1 MRFSRIFLGW
11 ALFTTPM
18 LAVASVAAKDFPADT
33 SWYFH
38 ADFEEMRASP
48 SGARLYEWLDAEV
61 FEEIRQETGVDL
73 AKEADRVTAFSADG
87 SGAVLVLDGRISQA
101 TRDKALA
108 IAAGSQRFETL
119 ESRGKTYYY
128 VLGDGGIGEDDIEI
142 HGVDKELY
150 FSFAVKNKLLVASKK
165 EQMQA
170 LLASGGKLPR
180 DGSRGEGFI
189 VLTAERS
196 LIQAGMKPDEIGH
209 GESGFESNIL
219 RNTRQVALVIADVA
233 GKIAIE
239 AQLMAREPELAQS
252 LASIVRGLI
261 ALQAF
266 SDEIDPELSA
276 VLSGAHVDVNDA
288 LLKISLAL
296 SVEVLARA
304 LDDA

>member
-1 MRFSRIFLGW
+1 MRTSRLFL
-11 ALFTTPM
+11 ACAFFIMPIL
-18 LAVASVAAKDFPADT
+18 SAAGVGANDFPAGT
-33 SWYFH
+33 NWYFH

-48 SGARLYEWLDAEV
+48 PGARLYEWLDAEV
-61 FEEIRQETGVDL
+61 FEEIRQEAGVDL
-73 AKEADRVTAFSADG
+73 AQEADRVTAFSAAD

-101 TRDKALA
+101 TRDKLLA
-108 IAAGSQRFETL
+108 IAAGAQRLETL

-128 VLGDGGIGEDDIEI
+128 VLGNGEIGADDIAI
-142 HGVDKELY
+142 DGLGKELF
-150 FSFAVKNKLLVASKK
+150 FSFDVRNKLLVASKK

-239 AQLMAREPELAQS
+239 AQLVAREPELAQS

-266 SDEIDPELSA
+266 SDEMDPELSA
-276 VLSGAHVDVNDA
+276 VLSAARVDVDDS

-296 SVEVLARA
+296 SAEVFARA
-304 LDDA
+304 LDGA